1 MINLKNKKY
10 LVFDFDGTLD
20 DLIIDWS
27 GSSKGW
33 VELAEKLTGKKQKI
47 IGNSYVFQG
56 EIIKQVGKRAAT
68 AFQEFTRTYE
78 MANYS
83 GHEPKMML
91 INFIEKNQDKYQFF
105 LWTSN
110 HSEVVLPVL
119 KELGLVGLFKVIVS
133 RDSVALPKPDP
144 EGFSQIFIPQT
155 DKTDYLMIGDSDND
169 RLSAG
174 AAGIDFIDVLDFIKL
189 INQ

>member
-1 MINLKNKKY
+1 MNLKNKKY

-33 VELAEKLTGKKQKI
+33 VELAEKLTGKKQQI
-47 IGNSYVFQG
+47 TGNPYVFQG
-56 EIIKQVGKRAAT
+56 EIIKQVGQKAVT

-78 MANYS
+78 LANYS

-91 INFIEKNQDKYQFF
+91 INFIEKNQANYQFY

-110 HSEVVLPVL
+110 DSKVVVPIL
-119 KELGLVGLFKVIVS
+119 KELGLISLFKVIVS
-133 RDSVALPKPDP
+133 RDIVNLPKPDP
-144 EGFSQIFIPQT
+144 EGFSKIFIPAT
-155 DKTDYLMIGDSDND
+155 DKSDYLMIGDSDND

-174 AAGIDFIDVLDFIKL
+174 AAGIDFIDVLDFVEL
-189 INQ
+189 INR